1 MEIKVEKQPKST
13 YKITVKIPSIE
24 VKKSYEEI
32 LAEVIKGAEVP
43 GFRKGSAPKELVLE
57 KTDVSKLYGEVVNDI
72 LQKFYPQALKEK
84 SITPIS
90 NPKVEIKEFDL
101 EKDFEFIAT
110 VAVKPEVKIKE
121 FKQDLKKT
129 LENKTEALKKENE
142 EKLKKGEEITHDH
155 VHLTADDLLNILL
168 DKSEVEIAEIL
179 IEDETERMV
188 SRFSQ
193 QVKGAGLSVD
203 QYLTSQNKTLDS
215 LKKDY
220 EKVAEQT
227 LKAEF
232 VLSELVHK
240 EGIEVS
246 DEELNE
252 TIAAAGDPK
261 LTEKMQNS
269 IEKWYIKSVLQ
280 KNKLISKIL
289 EEVEGVKHEH

>member
-101 EKDFEFIAT
+101 EKDFEFVAT

>member
-13 YKITVKIPSIE
+13 YKITVKVPSVE

-101 EKDFEFIAT
+101 EKDFEFVAT

-121 FKQDLKKT
+121 FKQDLKKI
-129 LENKTEALKKENE
+129 LENKTESLKKDNE

-188 SRFSQ
+188 GRFSQ

-240 EGIEVS
+240 EGIEIS

>member
-13 YKITVKIPSIE
+13 YKVTVIVPSVE
-24 VKKSYEEI
+24 VKKSYESI
-32 LAEVIKGAEVP
+32 LAEVIKDTELP

-57 KTDVSKLYGEVVNDI
+57 KTDVSKLYGEVINDV

-84 SITPIS
+84 AITPIS

-101 EKDFEFIAT
+101 EKDFEFVAT
-110 VAVKPEVKIKE
+110 LAVKPEVKVKE
-121 FKQDLKKT
+121 FKADLRKV
-129 LENKTEALKKENE
+129 LETKTETLKKENE
-142 EKLKKGEEITHDH
+142 EKLAKGEEITSDH
-155 VHLTADDLLNILL
+155 THLTADDLLTLLL
-168 DKSEVEIAEIL
+168 DKSEVEIADIL
-179 IEDETERMV
+179 IEDESERMI

-193 QVKGAGLSVD
+193 QVTGAGLSVE
-203 QYLTSQNKTLDS
+203 QYLKSQNKTIED

-220 EKVAEQT
+220 SKIAEQT

-246 DEELNE
+246 ESELEE
-252 TIAAAGDPK
+252 TIKASGDPK
-261 LTEKMQNS
+261 LVEKMQNS